1 MKRKLIDKADYLISK
16 ENGTVFKDPGGK
28 INIALVYPNRYS
40 VGMSSLGFQGI
51 YGFLNSLQDV
61 VCERAF
67 LPDEDDLEEYVRTN
81 TRLFSLESKRTLD
94 KFDILAFS
102 VSFENDYPNVVKILK
117 LAKIPVKRADR
128 HESDPLVIMGG
139 VCAFY
144 NPEPL
149 SEFLDVS
156 FTGEAEEMLPEFLA
170 AYRLHQGKAELLKR
184 LLSHQG
190 IYVPEYYSVDY
201 DDSGN
206 IIHREA
212 KNSAP
217 SVIRKQTIPD
227 ISKSF
232 MKSAI
237 TTPEIE
243 FSNMY
248 LLEAMRGCPWS
259 CRFCLAGQIY
269 NPARKKDFAV
279 LKAEIE
285 EALSM
290 TKRVGLIGPSL
301 TDYPY
306 AEEILAMEGV
316 DFSITSLR
324 ANIKSARIAAL
335 MKGHKSVSIA
345 PEAGTERLRKVI
357 NKKVTEE
364 DILDTAQR
372 LLNGDIETLRLYFM
386 IGLPTETKEDIEGI
400 IGLVKKIRANSRKG
414 YITLSVSTFVPK
426 PFTPFQW
433 HSMLQLKEVKERL
446 NRIKKGLINEKGVR
460 VFHDVPKY
468 AYMQGLFALG
478 NRTVGALI
486 ERIALD
492 ILLEVRI
499 LPEKLF
505 HLLTYHL
512 EKSVD
517 FFNVKAPEFHG
528 ELLLLDIKRRDSHV
542 LTSSKLITDFYY
554 GPYQK

>member
-1 MKRKLIDKADYLISK
+1 MNNPETGFIVMRKLIDKANYLISK
-16 ENGTVFKDPGGK
+16 EKGTVFKDPGGK

-51 YGFLNSLQDV
+51 YGFLNSMPDV
-61 VCERAF
+61 VCERVF
-67 LPDEDDLEEYVRTN
+67 LPDEDDLQQFIRTN

-102 VSFENDYPNVVKILK
+102 VSFENDYPNIIQILK
-117 LAKIPVKRADR
+117 LAKIPLKSAQR

-139 VCAFY
+139 VCSFY

-149 SEFLDVS
+149 ADFIDVS
-156 FTGEAEEMLPEFLA
+156 FTGEAENMIGEFLS
-170 AYRLHQGKAELLKR
+170 AYRSHRGKAELLES

-190 IYVPEYYSVDY
+190 IYVPMYYSVDY
-201 DDSGN
+201 DGSGR
-206 IIHREA
+206 IIRRSA

-217 SVIRKQTIPD
+217 SVIRKQTAPD

-243 FSNMY
+243 FSDMY

-269 NPARKKDFAV
+269 NPARRKDFSV
-279 LKAEIE
+279 LKAEIG
-285 EALSM
+285 EALKM
-290 TKRVGLIGPSL
+290 TRRVGLIGPSL
-301 TDYPY
+301 SDYPH
-306 AEEILAMEGV
+306 AEEILMMEGV

-324 ANIKSARIAAL
+324 ANIKSARLAAL

-345 PEAGTERLRKVI
+345 PEAGTDRLRKVI
-357 NKKVTEE
+357 NKKITLE
-364 DILDTAQR
+364 DILDTAQHI
-372 LLNGDIETLRLYFM
+372 LAGDIETLRLYFM
-386 IGLPTETKEDIEGI
+386 IGLPTETEEDITGI
-400 IGLVKKIRANSRKG
+400 IDLVKKIRRNSKRG

-433 HSMLQLKEVKERL
+433 HCMAPLKEVKERL
-446 NRIKKGLINEKGVR
+446 RMIKKGLLGEKGVR

-478 NRTVGALI
+478 NRSVGRLI
-486 ERIALD
+486 EMFASGAPLALKGRSYEEALEFFVFRKKDISENLPWDFIDAGISKEKLWEEYQRALD
-492 ILLEVRI
+492 PTL
-499 LPEKLF
+499 
-505 HLLTYHL
+505 
-512 EKSVD
+512 
-517 FFNVKAPEFHG
+517 
-528 ELLLLDIKRRDSHV
+528 
-542 LTSSKLITDFYY
+542 
-554 GPYQK
+554 

>member
-1 MKRKLIDKADYLISK
+1 MNETECGPVMKRKLIDKVNYLISK
-16 ENGTVFKDPGGK
+16 EKGTIFKDPGGR

-51 YGFLNSLQDV
+51 YGFLNSMQDV
-61 VCERAF
+61 VCERVF
-67 LPDEDDLEEYVRTN
+67 LPDEDDLEEYARTH

-94 KFDILAFS
+94 AFDIIAFS
-102 VSFENDYPNVVKILK
+102 VSFENDYPNIVQILK
-117 LAKIPVKRADR
+117 LAKIPVKSAERDA
-128 HESDPLVIMGG
+128 SDPLVIMGG

-149 SEFLDVS
+149 AEFMDVS
-156 FTGEAEEMLPEFLA
+156 FTGEAEEMIVEFLS
-170 AYRLHQGKAELLKR
+170 AYRSHRGKTELIES
-184 LLSHQG
+184 LLRHQG
-190 IYVPEYYSVDY
+190 IYVPAYYSVDY
-201 DDSGN
+201 DGSGN
-206 IIHREA
+206 IMQRQA
-212 KNSAP
+212 KNNAP

-243 FSNMY
+243 FSDMY

-269 NPARKKDFAV
+269 NPPRKKDFNV
-279 LKAEIE
+279 LKAEIG

-290 TKRVGLIGPSL
+290 TRRVGLIGPSL
-301 TDYPY
+301 SDYPH
-306 AEEILAMEGV
+306 AEEILMMEGV

-324 ANIKSARIAAL
+324 ASNKSARIAAL

-345 PEAGTERLRKVI
+345 PEAGTERLRTVI
-357 NKKVTEE
+357 NKKITEE

-372 LLNGDIETLRLYFM
+372 ILNGDIETLRLYFM
-386 IGLPTETKEDIEGI
+386 VGLPTETMEDIDGI
-400 IGLVKKIRANSRKG
+400 IDLVKKVRANSRKG
-414 YITLSVSTFVPK
+414 YITLSISTFVPK

-433 HSMLQLKEVKERL
+433 HPMAPLKEVKTRL
-446 NRIKKGLINEKGVR
+446 KMIKKGLLAAKGVR

-478 NRTVGALI
+478 NRSVGALI
-486 ERIALD
+486 ERIASGDALALKDRSFERDLD
-492 ILLEVRI
+492 FYVFRKKDIAEN
-499 LPEKLF
+499 LPWDFIDAGISKEKLWQ
-505 HLLTYHL
+505 
-512 EKSVD
+512 E
-517 FFNVKAPEFHG
+517 
-528 ELLLLDIKRRDSHV
+528 
-542 LTSSKLITDFYY
+542 
-554 GPYQK
+554 YQKAIEG